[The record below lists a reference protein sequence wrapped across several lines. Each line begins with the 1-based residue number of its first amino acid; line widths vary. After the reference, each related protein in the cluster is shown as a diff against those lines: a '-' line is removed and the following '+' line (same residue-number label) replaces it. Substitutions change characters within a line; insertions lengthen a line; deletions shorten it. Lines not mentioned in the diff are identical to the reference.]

1 MKTYFL
7 ALAAL
12 FGMLSVAFGAFATHA
27 LRSRITPSMLE
38 VFRTGSDYLIYHAL
52 ALGGLSILMHWYTD
66 NRLLLSAG
74 WAFTVGILLFC
85 GSLFALALTGMTWL
99 GAITPL
105 GGVAFITGWL
115 LILIFALRI

>member
-1 MKTYFL
+1 
-7 ALAAL
+7 
-12 FGMLSVAFGAFATHA
+12 
-27 LRSRITPSMLE
+27 MLE
-38 VFRTGSDYLIYHAL
+38 VFRTGSDYLISHAL

>member
-12 FGMLSVAFGAFATHA
+12 FGMLSVALGAFATHA
-27 LRSRITPSMLE
+27 LRARITPSLLE

-52 ALGGLSILMHWYTD
+52 ALGGLSILMHWYAD
-66 NRLLLSAG
+66 SRLLVSAG
-74 WAFTVGILLFC
+74 WAFTVGIFLFC
-85 GSLFALALTGMTWL
+85 GSLFALALTGITWL

-105 GGVAFITGWL
+105 GGVAFLTGWF
-115 LILIFALRI
+115 LILIFALRT